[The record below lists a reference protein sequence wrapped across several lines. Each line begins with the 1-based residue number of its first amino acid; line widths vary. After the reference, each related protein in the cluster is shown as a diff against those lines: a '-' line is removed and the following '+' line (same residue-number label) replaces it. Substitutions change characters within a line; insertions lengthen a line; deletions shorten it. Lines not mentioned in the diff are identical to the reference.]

1 MTGKY
6 LRNEPWLYAGALLL
20 AVAFRLIN
28 LGSLPLDDREAVEA
42 LKALQILGGSAPT
55 SGQPLYTL
63 FTAGLFTIFGN
74 SNFLAR
80 LVPAL
85 AGCLLVALPVLL
97 RKDLGRLPALIL
109 AYGLAL
115 DPALVAISRQ
125 AGSVM
130 PAVSFSLMA
139 LFFLWKQKWR
149 PAGIFTGLAVLSG
162 TAFWFGLIGLL
173 LAFLG
178 VSLFGKRDMQEPQT
192 VAERS
197 WFSRPGKEFWLAF
210 VVTIALGGSLF
221 LTLPAGIN
229 LIVSGLLDYINGWVT
244 ASGITIQRV
253 VIPLIIGQLGI
264 LLLGLTEGIS
274 GWIQSVPS
282 RRIALLTF
290 LTFLTLLVL
299 YPGRQ
304 IQDTAWSV
312 ILLWVLAAWLLSRLA
327 DTPHEVVLP
336 ILGHAALLAALILFI
351 IINISNVLG
360 GFGALDVVRILTL
373 LGGLVVII
381 IISFLVAYGWG
392 IDVAARGAL
401 VGAGLVAVTFMISL
415 SISAGGV
422 NARSSPD
429 LWHPKERVVGAD
441 ALLGDLNAISKWNT
455 GQKSSLTVEVINFD
469 SPALRWLLR
478 DFQNTR
484 YLDTLIPGETSD
496 IIITDFTFRPEL
508 ASTYRGEAIDWYATT
523 DWSTLDGFGYLDW
536 VFHRKTAETPTTLIL
551 WVRQDLFVTGSQSL
565 TPDQS
570 VIQ

>member
-1 MTGKY
+1 
-6 LRNEPWLYAGALLL
+6 
-20 AVAFRLIN
+20 
-28 LGSLPLDDREAVEA
+28 
-42 LKALQILGGSAPT
+42 
-55 SGQPLYTL
+55 
-63 FTAGLFTIFGN
+63 
-74 SNFLAR
+74 
-80 LVPAL
+80 
-85 AGCLLVALPVLL
+85 
-97 RKDLGRLPALIL
+97 
-109 AYGLAL
+109 
-115 DPALVAISRQ
+115 
-125 AGSVM
+125 
-130 PAVSFSLMA
+130 
-139 LFFLWKQKWR
+139 
-149 PAGIFTGLAVLSG
+149 
-162 TAFWFGLIGLL
+162 
-173 LAFLG
+173 
-178 VSLFGKRDMQEPQT
+178 
-192 VAERS
+192 
-197 WFSRPGKEFWLAF
+197 
-210 VVTIALGGSLF
+210 
-221 LTLPAGIN
+221 
-229 LIVSGLLDYINGWVT
+229 
-244 ASGITIQRV
+244 
-253 VIPLIIGQLGI
+253 
-264 LLLGLTEGIS
+264 
-274 GWIQSVPS
+274 
-282 RRIALLTF
+282 
-290 LTFLTLLVL
+290 
-299 YPGRQ
+299 
-304 IQDTAWSV
+304 
-312 ILLWVLAAWLLSRLA
+312 
-327 DTPHEVVLP
+327 
-336 ILGHAALLAALILFI
+336 
-351 IINISNVLG
+351 
-360 GFGALDVVRILTL
+360 LDVVRILTL